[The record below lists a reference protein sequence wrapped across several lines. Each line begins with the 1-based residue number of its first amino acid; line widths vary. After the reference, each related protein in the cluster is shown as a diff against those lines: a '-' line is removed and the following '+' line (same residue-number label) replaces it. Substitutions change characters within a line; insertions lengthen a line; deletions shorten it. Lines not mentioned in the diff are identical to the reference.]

1 MPLSL
6 LLFLFNFSCVFQRFF
21 VFFNF
26 PFTVHTWI
34 TFPPF
39 VIIVT
44 PLLTTA
50 FLSSRPFQVPVL
62 TGYIVVWTLLYL
74 LQLAVAGL
82 YSPEPWAREN
92 YQWLQHR
99 KMTAHFWDPVTAST
113 FSRGGT
119 PLSPPQCMIQ
129 SDGLPQSCCFEF
141 MDAHHIQNQLS
152 TAPLSMPCVSHSTM
166 FPHFA
171 GMRHT
176 GSWVLSAERE
186 FTLCTRLLGDS
197 ITYRL
202 LNTETALIE
211 SESNTMSINFI
222 LCLYRKH
229 Q

>member
-1 MPLSL
+1 MDHIPSL
-6 LLFLFNFSCVFQRFF
+6 RYYS
-21 VFFNF
+21 
-26 PFTVHTWI
+26 HT
-34 TFPPF
+34 PSHYS
-39 VIIVT
+39 
-44 PLLTTA
+44 L
-50 FLSSRPFQVPVL
+50 PFQQTLSGSCSYWLHCCLDSSVFITVGCGWAVFTRALSQGKLPVAPA
-62 TGYIVVWTLLYL
+62 
-74 LQLAVAGL
+74 Q
-82 YSPEPWAREN
+82 
-92 YQWLQHR
+92 
-99 KMTAHFWDPVTAST
+99 WDPVTAST